1 MCCATTSGLRGRGTE
16 WKTTLAFLDSAAAGQ
31 GAVLLVEGAQGTGK
45 SRLLTA
51 AEETAARRGFVC
63 SRIRTDQPA
72 DLDEVAAQFTQGAA
86 RVPTLITVEDRQSAD
101 RSTVATLRALPA
113 WLAGLP
119 VGWAMVHRQGQ
130 ADPATDWLFDEW
142 SALGAIRI
150 RLGPLPPEAVTEIV
164 TEALEARPDDALL
177 SLASGTGG
185 NPGLLVALLDGLR
198 EERAVAISN
207 GSARLMSARPL
218 RPVEKM
224 IDSWLEPLSPSAR
237 NLLEVSAF
245 TEGPFTADELAVLIG
260 CVPGEL
266 GAALDEAVGAGLLK
280 VVGNRTM
287 VFTHALVQQSVA
299 RRVPEAVRATL
310 RQQAAGRGARPPQ
323 PLSRVAAGAQA
334 PSERAEDS
342 WDRLTDPER
351 TIAELVARGL
361 SNRQAAERI
370 FLSPHTVSFHL
381 RKVYRKLGISSRVE
395 LTRITI
401 ERERAGLPTTAPVAP
416 PAVPARRG
424 QEATCR

>member
-1 MCCATTSGLRGRGTE
+1 
-16 WKTTLAFLDSAAAGQ
+16 
-31 GAVLLVEGAQGTGK
+31 
-45 SRLLTA
+45 
-51 AEETAARRGFVC
+51 
-63 SRIRTDQPA
+63 
-72 DLDEVAAQFTQGAA
+72 
-86 RVPTLITVEDRQSAD
+86 
-101 RSTVATLRALPA
+101 
-113 WLAGLP
+113 
-119 VGWAMVHRQGQ
+119 MVHRQGQ

-164 TEALEARPDDALL
+164 TEALGARPDDALL
-177 SLASGTGG
+177 SLTSGTGG

-198 EERAVAISN
+198 EERAVAISD

-260 CVPGEL
+260 CAPGEL

-310 RQQAAGRGARPPQ
+310 RQQAAGRGAHPAEPPPQ
-323 PLSRVAAGAQA
+323 PLFRLAAGAQA

-351 TIAELVARGL
+351 TIAELVAHGL

-401 ERERAGLPTTAPVAP
+401 ERERAGLPTTASVAP

-424 QEATCR
+424 QEATCQGRSRA